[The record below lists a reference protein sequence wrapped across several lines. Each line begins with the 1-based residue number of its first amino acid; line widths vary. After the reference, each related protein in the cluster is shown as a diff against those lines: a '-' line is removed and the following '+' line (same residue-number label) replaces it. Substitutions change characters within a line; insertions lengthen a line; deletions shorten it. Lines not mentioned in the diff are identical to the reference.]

1 MDKLDNIL
9 RSFLLGTDL
18 TLSRDTNTDVLRETS
33 VSKSYITILENR
45 GLCQIVTKPTRNG
58 LKSSNHIITNL
69 DNVTVK
75 DVVPSDQI
83 SDYDVPCVITLMRK
97 SRNELHYKFVR
108 YEKNF
113 DEAAYISD
121 AEKLSMNLVY
131 VVDNP
136 EEKVHI
142 FNKLF
147 SQTLEEYVPLKRIKV
162 TFPPAPWLKTM
173 NISSL

>member
-1 MDKLDNIL
+1 M
-9 RSFLLGTDL
+9 SG
-18 TLSRDTNTDVLRETS
+18 DTNTNVLRETS
-33 VSKSYITILENR
+33 ISKSYITILENC
-45 GLCQIVTKPTRNG
+45 GLCQIATKPTKNG
-58 LKSSNHIITNL
+58 LKSSNHIISNL

-75 DVVPSDQI
+75 DGLPCDQI
-83 SDYDVPCVITLMRK
+83 SDYDVPYVITLTRK
-97 SRNELHYKFVR
+97 PRNELRYKFVT

-113 DEAAYISD
+113 DEATYISD

-162 TFPPAPWLKTM
+162 TFPPAPWLKTL
-173 NISSL
+173 NISIL